1 MSKSFLKEVDD
12 QRFCHKVEAWQSRW
26 VQCDSIAA
34 WQMGRL
40 QYPPNHAIKSRFQL
54 KSKWGWRQPLKWAKT
69 RVGCRRK
76 QSDQCAIK
84 EREHDD
90 AINSNDRAG
99 YPLFSV
105 TAHSTS
111 DDKFFWRTNL
121 SQNPGFEGQCNLS
134 EYLDTSHQGQSR
146 ICDRGNVL
154 SCGFVANTW
163 RLSFVDKLIV
173 GTSSVSSPGPT
184 FRRGLSV
191 RASIY

>member
-1 MSKSFLKEVDD
+1 MGQNKGWMRVSRAINVRSKKESTTMPSEATIGLVIRSFLSPRTV
-12 QRFCHKVEAWQSRW
+12 
-26 VQCDSIAA
+26 
-34 WQMGRL
+34 
-40 QYPPNHAIKSRFQL
+40 
-54 KSKWGWRQPLKWAKT
+54 
-69 RVGCRRK
+69 RRM
-76 QSDQCAIK
+76 
-84 EREHDD
+84 
-90 AINSNDRAG
+90 INSFG
-99 YPLFSV
+99 
-105 TAHSTS
+105 
-111 DDKFFWRTNL
+111 TNL

-173 GTSSVSSPGPT
+173 GTSSVSSPGLT